1 MFTAKPIKVL
11 VGCLL
16 VVVLVVVIFLFL
28 KPTQEHQEMVQ
39 DSWVISSSSPSIVY
53 FAYGSNLNT
62 NNMHRRCGDHI
73 KIIGPAKLNNY
84 ELTFDR
90 RGYANIIPKEAGHVW
105 GLIWEIDQA
114 CVDAL
119 DIYEGYPKMY
129 DRQNISVILDDQNI
143 GAFVYI
149 QPADQS
155 GGRPAKNYLENLII
169 VGAKEN
175 GLPVEW
181 IRKLEEYKL

>member
-1 MFTAKPIKVL
+1 MFSIKFIKIL
-11 VGCLL
+11 VGGLL
-16 VVVLVVVIFLFL
+16 AVIVVMVVFLFL
-28 KPTQEHQEMVQ
+28 KPVQEHQLIQ
-39 DSWVISSSSPSIVY
+39 DSLIISSSSPWMVY